1 MNQTV
6 SDIILKKWCEK
17 LPKGFPITETN
28 GNINERD
35 LNILKEVIDGII
47 KSPIAEA
54 RLFAHPEA
62 SYIPNPSYKNKLV
75 DVLGDTAIVDSMS
88 EMPLVYN
95 DSPRLSNNSTIFI
108 VGAQTLKDVGK
119 YKDIQDDI
127 KKISRYEREIDK
139 APTKKERQRLERLV
153 DGLKN
158 LDEML
163 SLHSDHTVWQSE
175 ALPETYFFIE
185 KTGIKLFTA
194 MKGTEVKGLSAN
206 STDLKEALV
215 GYGYFMDSAE
225 LQEVLKYLYDKE
237 PASLQTL
244 NVGMAEIPD
253 MEKYF
258 GVDLTDF
265 ITRLFTTPLNQLRD
279 DERKTVLNAFSS
291 ATKIKEMF
299 NDRSIVD
306 RGKFFESIRKKARKL
321 ISDQDLKVDAD
332 KWCPADIY
340 LYGNY
345 IDTNVL
351 DSVETLTGPTGL
363 NALFAN
369 NSNELDKIVAVSL
382 KEDRALQGKSTSIVN
397 VSKDLKI
404 PDKEFSKLRLDSE
417 MRNYLNTLQ
426 VEIRK
431 VLSKHG
437 IEIKSQRTS
446 LNLGGL
452 LRGKGVV
459 ELQRL
464 KPNKNGP
471 NPKFNPEALRDLIEL
486 SNQQKAQHQKFIEHF
501 KKYRNKFYG
510 VVTEYNASQPSY
522 TEDDI
527 PIDTMIKKAG
537 VYKFALF
544 VSNREFFDQI
554 KKALSKKNVGQQT
567 MRQYTNPFVA
577 LCAYAIGISGLN
589 PTFWKVTGST
599 NNTPPS
605 VVKLQGD
612 TILKF
617 NGETDMEIVDNF
629 KSTDMTIK
637 YIVDSNIE
645 DGTGTKNKKYKVS
658 IQFRYSLDSIRVEVS
673 EFKEDK

>member
-1 MNQTV
+1 
-6 SDIILKKWCEK
+6 
-17 LPKGFPITETN
+17 
-28 GNINERD
+28 
-35 LNILKEVIDGII
+35 
-47 KSPIAEA
+47 
-54 RLFAHPEA
+54 
-62 SYIPNPSYKNKLV
+62 
-75 DVLGDTAIVDSMS
+75 
-88 EMPLVYN
+88 
-95 DSPRLSNNSTIFI
+95 
-108 VGAQTLKDVGK
+108 
-119 YKDIQDDI
+119 
-127 KKISRYEREIDK
+127 
-139 APTKKERQRLERLV
+139 
-153 DGLKN
+153 
-158 LDEML
+158 
-163 SLHSDHTVWQSE
+163 
-175 ALPETYFFIE
+175 
-185 KTGIKLFTA
+185 
-194 MKGTEVKGLSAN
+194 
-206 STDLKEALV
+206 
-215 GYGYFMDSAE
+215 
-225 LQEVLKYLYDKE
+225 
-237 PASLQTL
+237 
-244 NVGMAEIPD
+244 
-253 MEKYF
+253 
-258 GVDLTDF
+258 
-265 ITRLFTTPLNQLRD
+265 
-279 DERKTVLNAFSS
+279 
-291 ATKIKEMF
+291 
-299 NDRSIVD
+299 
-306 RGKFFESIRKKARKL
+306 
-321 ISDQDLKVDAD
+321 
-332 KWCPADIY
+332 
-340 LYGNY
+340 
-345 IDTNVL
+345 
-351 DSVETLTGPTGL
+351 
-363 NALFAN
+363 
-369 NSNELDKIVAVSL
+369 
-382 KEDRALQGKSTSIVN
+382 
-397 VSKDLKI
+397 
-404 PDKEFSKLRLDSE
+404 

-510 VVTEYNASQPSY
+510 VVTEYNVSQPSY